1 MTINKDGYPSGLL
14 IRAVWD
20 CCYDLYQI
28 LGRAPS
34 RQEFYN
40 EIGKREPDRIGIST
54 HSRQWGEWMRH
65 HNFSANTTDDENIIP
80 DEYCNPSYLIVWYA
94 ITQLKMA
101 SAVEIVKW
109 ILNSN
114 SPILESEIHYHID
127 TLTVNSKARFR
138 HLTSRK
144 NLRTDIGSSH
154 DLLFRSG
161 KYNSTRYEEYIPELH
176 GIWDIDPITKNAVQI
191 IAARTVDK
199 IVVEIRNEFF
209 DNEPDTDDDIRTRA
223 LRQVVVREGQPKFRN
238 KLLRAYEGKCAVTGC
253 SIQELLE
260 AAHIRPYAGPWHT
273 KAQHGLLLKTDI
285 HTLFDRGLIWVDSTF
300 NIRVSERLANTEY
313 TVLDGKLLRLPK
325 NKEDWPLKTHLLEYQ
340 RYWDNKNNK

>member
-1 MTINKDGYPSGLL
+1 M
-14 IRAVWD
+14 
-20 CCYDLYQI
+20 
-28 LGRAPS
+28 
-34 RQEFYN
+34 
-40 EIGKREPDRIGIST
+40 
-54 HSRQWGEWMRH
+54 
-65 HNFSANTTDDENIIP
+65 
-80 DEYCNPSYLIVWYA
+80 
-94 ITQLKMA
+94 
-101 SAVEIVKW
+101 
-109 ILNSN
+109 
-114 SPILESEIHYHID
+114 
-127 TLTVNSKARFR
+127 
-138 HLTSRK
+138 SRK
-144 NLRTDIGSSH
+144 NFRTDIGSSH

-161 KYNSTRYEEYIPELH
+161 KYNSTRYVEYIPELH

-199 IVVEIRNEFF
+199 IVVEIRNELF

-285 HTLFDRGLIWVDSTF
+285 HTLFDRGLIWVDSNF

-313 TVLDGKLLRLPK
+313 TVLDGKPLRLPK

-340 RYWDNKNNK
+340 RYWDNKNNN